1 MKSRSVSSALVQY
14 SKIAAALA
22 LSVGMFHGV
31 QAQESAKIG
40 FVRTDRVI
48 NESNLAKA
56 ILAKLDAEFSKR
68 EKELQ
73 DMATRLKTMS
83 EKYDKEATVMSDSER
98 NKRQRELADL
108 DKEFQ
113 RKKRELNE
121 DAAQRRNE
129 ELAGL
134 QERALKVI
142 KQIAEAEK
150 YDIVFQEA
158 VWFNPR
164 VDITDK
170 VLKALNAAK

>member
-1 MKSRSVSSALVQY
+1 MISSKISSSRSVLAADDVVVLIDLFIEFRRMTLKSRSVSSALVKY

-73 DMATRLKTMS
+73 AIVNENKEPLYAYVIGS
-83 EKYDKEATVMSDSER
+83 ESSVQYQEMRNVKCRKEY
-98 NKRQRELADL
+98 K
-108 DKEFQ
+108 
-113 RKKRELNE
+113 
-121 DAAQRRNE
+121 
-129 ELAGL
+129 
-134 QERALKVI
+134 KVI
-142 KQIAEAEK
+142 
-150 YDIVFQEA
+150 D
-158 VWFNPR
+158 
-164 VDITDK
+164 
-170 VLKALNAAK
+170 